1 MKKIRWVAVF
11 LIWLLLPISTHA
23 SELEAGEAQ
32 QDIQQGLL
40 DEFEFGELES
50 YLDELLPEEKIGFLD
65 MVEQLISGEMEL
77 SFRSIWEVICNRFA
91 YEWRYTRASVIG
103 ILILVILAALFHN
116 FSGVLKQSQISEIGF
131 FVLYLLLISTCLES
145 FRVISDSV
153 SSGLSSL
160 VGFLQILSPVY
171 FLAVGIATGSSTSV
185 AFYTMILLL
194 IYMVEL
200 VIQSILIPLV
210 QMYLMVRIL
219 NHLSPEGYLSKFG
232 ELLKTVLVWSLR
244 VLLGAVMGMNLV
256 QGLLNP
262 AIDSVKRS
270 VLTRGGEA
278 IPVIGNLVGGT
289 AEVVLGTA
297 KLIQNGIGAAGAII
311 CVIICLAPV
320 IEMFVVMLLYKL
332 TAALI
337 QPISD
342 KRIVGCI
349 SSVADGAELLLRI
362 LLTSAIL
369 FLITIAMVANA
380 TG

>member
-11 LIWLLLPISTHA
+11 LIWLLLPISTYA
-23 SELEAGEAQ
+23 SELEAGEE

-65 MVEQLISGEMEL
+65 MVEQLISGDMPL
-77 SFRSIWEVICNRFA
+77 SFQSIWEVICNRFA
-91 YEWRYTRASVIG
+91 YEWRHTRASVIG

-116 FSGVLKQSQISEIGF
+116 LSGVLKQSQISEIGF

-153 SSGLSSL
+153 STGLSSL
-160 VGFLQILSPVY
+160 LGFLQILSPVY